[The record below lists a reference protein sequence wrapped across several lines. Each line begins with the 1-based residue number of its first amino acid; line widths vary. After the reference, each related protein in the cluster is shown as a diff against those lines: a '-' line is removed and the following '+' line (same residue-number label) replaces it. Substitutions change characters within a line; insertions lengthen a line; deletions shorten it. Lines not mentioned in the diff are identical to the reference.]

1 MRISRLLITVFAV
14 ILFVFGMVTVR
25 VSVNSSAVAS
35 LNSQSQSSI
44 VLIADGSDPLPRP
57 HKLAA

>member
-1 MRISRLLITVFAV
+1 MRISRLLITIFAV
-14 ILFVFGMVTVR
+14 ILFVFGMVAVR
-25 VSVNSSAVAS
+25 VSVNSSAAAS
-35 LNSQSQSSI
+35 LNSHHSSI